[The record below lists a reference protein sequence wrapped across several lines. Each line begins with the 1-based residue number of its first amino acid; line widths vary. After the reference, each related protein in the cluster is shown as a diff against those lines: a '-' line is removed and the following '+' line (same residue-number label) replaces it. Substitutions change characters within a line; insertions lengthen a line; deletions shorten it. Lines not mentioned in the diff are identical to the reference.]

1 VDSME
6 IVERARGMMV
16 GIGAGNLLGIP
27 WEGRSRTVIA
37 RQSRGAVREI
47 TAREGYPDDDDLAQ
61 AILLAEA
68 CIETAELD
76 IADLMR
82 RFWAWGEL
90 NGAGM
95 GNLTWDVLH
104 RFGGMAPRRA
114 LRNWARYGASPT
126 GDVREPLGA
135 DASDAAR
142 LVWEDSGRS
151 RAGNGSVMRC
161 GPVALRWLHDDVAL
175 ARNSV
180 VSAVVTH
187 WDRRCVWSTL
197 LADFAIASCL
207 RGEPVESDALLERA
221 AAALSA
227 SRAELTPLGL
237 PQEPSASV
245 RDAVE
250 TALAPAARVD
260 DLELDSSGIGYA
272 PKALGPVLWASR
284 HPARVQ
290 EGLLAIVNAGG
301 DTDTNAAPAGA
312 ALGAR
317 FGLGGIPE
325 DWRARV
331 AEIRAWEAPVDGWV
345 ERGPLKEY
353 ADRLLAL
360 PGVEHG

>member
-1 VDSME
+1 MDLG
-6 IVERARGMMV
+6 ERARGMMA
-16 GIGAGNLLGIP
+16 GIAAGNLLGIP
-27 WEGRSRTVIA
+27 YEGRSRTVIA
-37 RQSRGAVREI
+37 RQNPGGVTAI

-68 CIETAELD
+68 CIESDRLD

-82 RFWAWGEL
+82 RFWAWGER

-95 GNLTWDVLH
+95 GNLTRAVLE
-104 RFGGMAPRRA
+104 RYGGAPPRRA
-114 LRNWARYGASPT
+114 LRSWTRYGEPPT
-126 GDVREPLGA
+126 GEVREPQGA
-135 DASDAAR
+135 DATEAAR

-151 RAGNGSVMRC
+151 SAGNGSVMRC

-180 VSAVVTH
+180 ISAVVTH
-187 WDRRCVWSTL
+187 SDPRCVWSTL

-207 RGEPVESDALLERA
+207 RGEPVEPDALVERA
-221 AAALSA
+221 GGALRA
-227 SRAELTPLGL
+227 SRAELAPLEL
-237 PQEPSASV
+237 PEEPTASV
-245 RDAVE
+245 RGAVE
-250 TALAPAARVD
+250 TALAPGARVD
-260 DLELDSSGIGYA
+260 DLELDGGGSIGYA
-272 PKALGPVLWASR
+272 PKTLGAVLWASR
-284 HPARVQ
+284 HPESVE

-317 FGLGGIPE
+317 LGLGGIPE

-331 AEIRAWEAPVDGWV
+331 AEIRAWEAPVEGWV
-345 ERGPLKEY
+345 ERRPLEEY

-360 PGVEHG
+360 AEAG